1 MKSLSKLALCLLLAM
16 SLTVSAFAAQVP
28 DSLVAE
34 NLNGQQRLVKTYT
47 LSPEVDPDELKEE
60 DFSYDGYLYTWA
72 YTTKV
77 EHPYLESKTVTET
90 VTVNTAK
97 NDLAQILAELSPS
110 MPYEKDG
117 FSGELALDHTT
128 LSTEAS
134 GYTTKYSKTTETKVI
149 GNLDRNDMSYVPA
162 TTVKNGKML
171 TLANVEWQVTGTAL
185 VGEALVPAQYQ
196 AVATYSASSSYQA
209 ATGYEDVYGS
219 RYNYG
224 GRNVVDYQSPEL
236 EYGQFSTTQT
246 GVMEKIMLPGLQD
259 VAASGSGI
267 YGISPGSGTVEIPG
281 FLQGGSTATS
291 ATPAFTELTQDFL
304 LSNGAVGKISIPAIG
319 VKNYYLWEGETT
331 ASMKKGLGHFTSTS
345 VWNGNVAV
353 CGHNRGA
360 KYVIGSIKDLD
371 IGDKI
376 TYTTSMGTRTYLVE
390 TVTKIS
396 SSDWSYL
403 SSTTDNR
410 MTLLTCVAGDSSQRW
425 CVQAVQ
431 AS

>member
-1 MKSLSKLALCLLLAM
+1 MKTREQIYGQEATGILRDVSMYRALTEMQLLKLY
-16 SLTVSAFAAQVP
+16 P
-28 DSLVAE
+28 H
-34 NLNGQQRLVKTYT
+34 K
-47 LSPEVDPDELKEE
+47 
-60 DFSYDGYLYTWA
+60 
-72 YTTKV
+72 
-77 EHPYLESKTVTET
+77 ESKIR
-90 VTVNTAK
+90 N
-97 NDLAQILAELSPS
+97 LLS
-110 MPYEKDG
+110 YLQKQG
-117 FSGELALDHTT
+117 RIVQRGE
-128 LSTEAS
+128 
-134 GYTTKYSKTTETKVI
+134 
-149 GNLDRNDMSYVPA
+149 
-162 TTVKNGKML
+162 
-171 TLANVEWQVTGTAL
+171 
-185 VGEALVPAQYQ
+185 
-196 AVATYSASSSYQA
+196 
-209 ATGYEDVYGS
+209 YEDVYGS

-224 GRNVVDYQSPEL
+224 GKNVVDYQIPEL
-236 EYGQFSTTQT
+236 EYGQLSTTQT
-246 GVMEKIMLPGLQD
+246 GVMEKIMLPGLQGIS
-259 VAASGSGI
+259 ASGSGI
-267 YGISPGSGTVEIPG
+267 YGISPGGGTVEIPG
-281 FLQGGSTATS
+281 FLQGGSTATP

-371 IGDKI
+371 VGDKI